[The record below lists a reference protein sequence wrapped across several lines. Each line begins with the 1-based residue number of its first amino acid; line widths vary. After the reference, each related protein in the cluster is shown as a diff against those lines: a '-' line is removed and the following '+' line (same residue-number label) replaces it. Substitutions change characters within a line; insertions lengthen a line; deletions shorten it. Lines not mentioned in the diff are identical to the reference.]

1 MDDLELGIGERT
13 WGSDHLSGFLRP
25 ENVEPTNGEG
35 TPDEGPVA
43 VDETGSSQLRV

>member
-35 TPDEGPVA
+35 APDEGPVA